1 MNKEHIIQCKKA
13 IMGAKTSERDI
24 KLSLSDKCQLR
35 RITKKLR
42 KQMKIEELSFE
53 EFTLLCKHM
62 KKDVLLFVESEYS
75 TKIIRL
81 LEFNINTLRYT
92 LITLLHD
99 IENNNDYNK
108 YPKLDITLIKNN
120 IINKQFI
127 TFEEFISYCKD
138 IKVKIK
144 ID

>member
-13 IMGAKTSERDI
+13 IMGARTSERDI

-62 KKDVLLFVESEYS
+62 KKDVLLFVESKYS

-81 LEFNINTLRYT
+81 LDFNINTLRYT
-92 LITLLHD
+92 LISLLHD
-99 IENNNDYNK
+99 IESNNDYNK

-120 IINKQFI
+120 IQNI
-127 TFEEFISYCKD
+127 
-138 IKVKIK
+138 VKISK
-144 ID
+144 

>member
-1 MNKEHIIQCKKA
+1 MNKEYIIQCKKA
-13 IMGAKTSERDI
+13 LMGARTSERDI

-62 KKDVLLFVESEYS
+62 KKDVLLFVESKYS

-81 LEFNINTLRYT
+81 LDFNINTLRYT
-92 LITLLHD
+92 LISLLHD
-99 IENNNDYNK
+99 IESNNDYNK

-120 IINKQFI
+120 IIDKQFI
-127 TFEEFISYCKD
+127 TFEEFTKYCKD

>member
-13 IMGAKTSERDI
+13 ILGAKTSERDI

-62 KKDVLLFVESEYS
+62 KKDVLLFVESDYS

-99 IENNNDYNK
+99 IEINNDYNK